1 MIIRNHKEIIEI
13 YRGKTPIE
21 EIYRGKVLVFQII
34 RSCYGKGYWINDAPF
49 LNDDAWANE

>member
-21 EIYRGKVLVFQII
+21 EMYRGKVLVFQII